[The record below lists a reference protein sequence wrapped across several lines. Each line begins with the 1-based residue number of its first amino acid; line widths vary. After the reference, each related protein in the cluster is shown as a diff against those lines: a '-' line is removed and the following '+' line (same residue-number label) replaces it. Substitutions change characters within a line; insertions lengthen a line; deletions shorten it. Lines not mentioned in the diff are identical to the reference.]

1 MVQVPILESASCVRL
16 FATLM
21 VVCTALLSACTPAS
35 AGADCAVE
43 VDGRTVGFDH
53 VYALRAHDP
62 YDMDDSTRLTR
73 VVCFEKAVPEG
84 TFRDESSF
92 IDFVMGRPGAMAI
105 VDVRDNGEV
114 VAAGYAIDGGPVIAN
129 GPFGGFTDLVFAG
142 SNGPT
147 KMVGTVTTKSALET
161 PGDPDRKFSV
171 TVQVDRA
178 FDATW

>member
-1 MVQVPILESASCVRL
+1 MVQVPSFEFASRVRL
-16 FATLM
+16 SAAFM
-21 VVCTALLSACTPAS
+21 VMSTALLSACTPAS

-43 VDGRTVGFDH
+43 VGGRTVGFDH

-73 VVCFEKAVPEG
+73 VVCLGKAVPEG
-84 TFRDESSF
+84 TFTDEGSF
-92 IDFVMGRPGAMAI
+92 IDFAMSRPGAMAI

-129 GPFGGFTDLVFAG
+129 GPFGGFDDLVFAG
-142 SNGPT
+142 SNGPR
-147 KMVGTVTTKSALET
+147 KIVGTVTTKSALET

-171 TVQVDRA
+171 TLRVDRG